1 MSAETILTS
10 SIAAVGFPVE
20 KYTNVI
26 RFYSFLVS
34 CKPGFA
40 RCNNS
45 SSLCYDFN
53 RGRCNGVL
61 DCPGGE
67 DEHACGKWELLPVTS
82 ALYVLMIF
90 QLTALNCGSQMACR
104 TRGGCYRTSAR
115 CNGHHDCP
123 DGSDEEGCDSSLCG
137 PHREGFLCRNQRCI
151 PAFSRCDGIQ
161 DCGDFS
167 DEDSC
172 MKVMTFEKG
181 SW

>member
-1 MSAETILTS
+1 MA
-10 SIAAVGFPVE
+10 
-20 KYTNVI
+20 
-26 RFYSFLVS
+26 

-45 SSLCYDFN
+45 SSSCYDFS

-67 DEHACGKWELLPVTS
+67 DEHACGKS
-82 ALYVLMIF
+82 MIF
-90 QLTALNCGSQMACR
+90 YYYFAAIGVFMNFCLTALSCGSQIACR

-115 CNGHHDCP
+115 CDGHQDCP

-137 PHREGFLCRNQRCI
+137 PHREGFLCRNKRCI
-151 PAFSRCDGIQ
+151 QAYSRCDGIE
-161 DCGDFS
+161 DCGDLS

-172 MKVMTFEKG
+172 MKV
-181 SW
+181 